1 MSNLIVEKDPHYEG
15 YINRA
20 IKTRSSNFS
29 LDCIAVVRYE
39 TMAQLRIRLVG
50 GVVDFRVLVAA
61 HWMEEGAEFTKT
73 FQATHKAVK
82 FYNSLVGRK

>member
-1 MSNLIVEKDPHYEG
+1 MSNLIVEKDPHYER
-15 YINRA
+15 YINEA

-29 LDCIAVVRYE
+29 LDCIVVVRYN

-50 GVVDFRVLVAA
+50 RVVDFGVLVAA
-61 HWMEEGAEFTKT
+61 HWMEEGTEFTKA
-73 FQATHKAVK
+73 FQDAHKAVE